1 MNIYIKSVILSF
13 FFISVGA
20 VSTARPY
27 DIIIGKNILEKA
39 GAYINTCLPPCR
51 LCIITDST
59 VNSIYAQVVMTSLM
73 EHGYQTSKIVFPAG
87 EHSKNLT
94 TYSLSLIHI

>member
-1 MNIYIKSVILSF
+1 MKKF
-13 FFISVGA
+13 A

-73 EHGYQTSKIVFPAG
+73 EHGYQTSKIVFLR
-87 EHSKNLT
+87 ENIRK
-94 TYSLSLIHI
+94 I